1 MSTIIYNSAYES
13 YYFHCWRDLEVTSA
27 SGLLANCTLLTNISC
42 EILIEF
48 KSLFR
53 KLISIN
59 STFLSKI
66 KMMPSLKVKRTL
78 ISVNDSHQLKMTL
91 LCANQ
96 VCRKK
101 SIYFWLCWK
110 KWSYKMLS
118 TLLIEAFNVLIK
130 KKNNFT
136 GKCSINFFSCLDNWN
151 WLVESHSN
159 YYAENKQKE
168 NYFDL
173 N

>member
-1 MSTIIYNSAYES
+1 MCLSLQSSTIVHMNHIIFN
-13 YYFHCWRDLEVTSA
+13 CWRDLEVTSA
-27 SGLLANCTLLTNISC
+27 SGLLANCTLLTSSSC

-101 SIYFWLCWK
+101 SITFDYVERSDLTKCSLLF
-110 KWSYKMLS
+110 SYKLS
-118 TLLIEAFNVLIK
+118 MF
-130 KKNNFT
+130 
-136 GKCSINFFSCLDNWN
+136 
-151 WLVESHSN
+151 
-159 YYAENKQKE
+159 
-168 NYFDL
+168 
-173 N
+173 